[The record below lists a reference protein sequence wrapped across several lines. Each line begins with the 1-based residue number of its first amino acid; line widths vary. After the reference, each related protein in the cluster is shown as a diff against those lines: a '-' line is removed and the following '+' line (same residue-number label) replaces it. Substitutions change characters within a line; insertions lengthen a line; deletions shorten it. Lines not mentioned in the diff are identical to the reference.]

1 MRTDID
7 AAGPGDLP
15 AVKELLDRSGLPSS
29 DLTAEKLRHF
39 LVARAGGGIVGVIGV
54 EPLGEEGLLRSAAV
68 AAAQRGQGLGG
79 ELVAALERRAR
90 ELAIRRLY
98 LLTTTAET
106 FFRGRGYRRAAREE
120 APAAVQATTEFRE
133 LCASTSVC
141 MVKDLGRA
149 KAEAAAG
156 AHDRSRPATGRAA
169 AMGGVTIERPQPDE
183 YAAYYLRYIEQVPDG
198 DLLDLLRRQI
208 EDTTALLAGVSER
221 DAEFRYAEG
230 KWSIRDVVGHL
241 ADVERIFV
249 YRALCFARGERGML
263 PGFEENDYV
272 DRAKFGERPLPGL
285 VAEFQAVRAATVA
298 FFAGLDAEEL
308 SISSGIL
315 SIPYMSKIFCRISCW
330 YSFTRRSASISWA

>member
-1 MRTDID
+1 
-7 AAGPGDLP
+7 
-15 AVKELLDRSGLPSS
+15 
-29 DLTAEKLRHF
+29 
-39 LVARAGGGIVGVIGV
+39 
-54 EPLGEEGLLRSAAV
+54 
-68 AAAQRGQGLGG
+68 
-79 ELVAALERRAR
+79 
-90 ELAIRRLY
+90 
-98 LLTTTAET
+98 
-106 FFRGRGYRRAAREE
+106 
-120 APAAVQATTEFRE
+120 
-133 LCASTSVC
+133 
-141 MVKDLGRA
+141 
-149 KAEAAAG
+149 
-156 AHDRSRPATGRAA
+156 
-169 AMGGVTIERPQPDE
+169 MGGVTIKRPQPDE

-308 SISSGIL
+308 RRAGTANGKPFTVRSLAWIVAGHERHHAKIL
-315 SIPYMSKIFCRISCW
+315 AERYLPALKR
-330 YSFTRRSASISWA
+330 A